1 MVEVKPKPKRR
12 RVVASVDAS
21 VVGTKMGMLITPEQI
36 AKSGTEHGHQA
47 AIFQW
52 VAIEGRKWNELLVLL
67 FAIPNGGERSQ
78 SVAAS
83 LKAEGVR
90 PGVPDMC
97 WPVPVGV
104 HHGLW
109 IELKRPGL
117 EGRML
122 GGRSDKQ
129 RDWHVG
135 LRKQGYAVATAYGW
149 QAACWVLKLYYDGQL
164 EMPDGGD
171 CFFAPAT
178 DHPPVVRF
186 ADEELGLPG

>member
-1 MVEVKPKPKRR
+1 MVVRKPKGSIDPAARN
-12 RVVASVDAS
+12 
-21 VVGTKMGMLITPEQI
+21 TKIGSILTPYQI
-36 AKSGTEHGHQA
+36 AASGSEHVEQS

-52 VAIEGRKWNELLVLL
+52 IAIEGKSWNELLALL

-97 WPVPVGV
+97 LPVAVVQRDGIGRYP
-104 HHGLW
+104 GLW
-109 IELKRPGL
+109 LELKRPGL

-129 RDWHVG
+129 RDWHVA
-135 LRKQGYAVATAYGW
+135 LLAQGYACATAYGW
-149 QAACWVLKLYYDGQL
+149 QAACWVLKLYLDGDL
-164 EMPDGGD
+164 VMPDTGD
-171 CFFAPAT
+171 CFMAPAT
-178 DHPPVVRF
+178 DHPPVVKI
-186 ADEELGLPG
+186 

>member
-1 MVEVKPKPKRR
+1 MAKRKPTSSIDPG
-12 RVVASVDAS
+12 VI
-21 VVGTKMGMLITPEQI
+21 GTKVGKLITPDQI
-36 AKSGTEHGHQA
+36 AASGTEHGHQA

-52 VAIEGRKWNELLVLL
+52 VAIEGRDYVRNLELL

-97 WPVPVGV
+97 LPVAVAQRDGVG
-104 HHGLW
+104 HYPGLW
-109 IELKRPGL
+109 LELKRPGL

-129 RDWHVG
+129 RDWHVA
-135 LRKQGYAVATAYGW
+135 LLAQGYACATAYGW
-149 QAACWVLKLYYDGQL
+149 QAACWVLKLYLDGDL
-164 EMPDGGD
+164 LMPDTGD
-171 CFFAPAT
+171 CFMAPACPY
-178 DHPPVVRF
+178 PPVVR
-186 ADEELGLPG
+186 